1 MKQAL
6 AALADLVRVNVKDA
20 SNSTRQHGLWEEEIH
35 IEEELIN
42 LEEAFATNIA
52 AQQSLR
58 DYPAMRLN
66 LIREQR
72 AILTHC
78 IGLLARM
85 TQGAHLPRSYDQ
97 HDAAEAMRRLTRL
110 IINEALR
117 VRKSV
122 NKEVLTALSPY
133 MTRRQRLSFDNLG
146 KPNSVG
152 LRIWVRRPQSAR

>member
-1 MKQAL
+1 LKQAL
-6 AALADLVRVNVKDA
+6 SALADLVRVNIKDA
-20 SNSTRQHGLWEEEIH
+20 TKITRQHGLWEEEIH

-85 TQGAHLPRSYDQ
+85 AHGAHMPRAYDQ
-97 HDAAEAMRRLTRL
+97 RDLHDSMKRLTRL

-122 NKEVLTALSPY
+122 NKEILAALQPY
-133 MTRRQRLSFDNLG
+133 MTRRQRLSFDELG
-146 KPNSVG
+146 KPDQRTMR
-152 LRIWVRRPQSAR
+152 LWTRRLQFSR

>member
-1 MKQAL
+1 LKQAL
-6 AALADLVRVNVKDA
+6 TALADLVRVNITDA
-20 SNSTRQHGLWEEEIH
+20 SKATRQHGLWEEELH

-85 TQGAHLPRSYDQ
+85 TQGTRLPRSYSQRDSI
-97 HDAAEAMRRLTRL
+97 EAMKRLTRL
-110 IINEALR
+110 IVNEALR
-117 VRKSV
+117 VKKSI
-122 NKEVLTALSPY
+122 NREVLVDLKPY
-133 MTRRQRLSFDNLG
+133 MTRRQRLSFDDLG
-146 KPNSVG
+146 KPDQRILRLWSRG
-152 LRIWVRRPQSAR
+152 LQIVK